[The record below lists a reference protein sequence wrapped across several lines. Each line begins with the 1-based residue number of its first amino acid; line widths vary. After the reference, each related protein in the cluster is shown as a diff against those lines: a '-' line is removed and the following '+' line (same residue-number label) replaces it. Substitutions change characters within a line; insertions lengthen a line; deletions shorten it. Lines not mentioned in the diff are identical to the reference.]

1 MSDKI
6 AIQRA
11 FNNHFVEF
19 FDDIVGIYPDNIEI
33 ISARTSFENIKRMNP
48 TAIIKAWYKFI
59 YLPYND
65 VIEKGDLSF
74 FFDKDYQSDLSHLKN
89 VDDILK
95 IIDKVRT
102 PLREMSD
109 VNRQHSAS
117 YLKNLTK
124 LSNIYADMQ

>member
-1 MSDKI
+1 MSDKV
-6 AIQRA
+6 AILRA

-19 FDDIVGIYPDNIEI
+19 FDDIISIYPDNVEI
-33 ISARTSFENIKRMNP
+33 LSAKTSFESIKRFNP
-48 TAIIKAWYKFI
+48 TTIIKAWYKFI

-65 VIEKGDLSF
+65 VIQKGDLSF
-74 FFDKDYQSDLSHLKN
+74 FFDKDYQSDLSHLNN

-95 IIDKVRT
+95 IIDKVRN

-109 VNRQHSAS
+109 KNKDISAS

-124 LSNIYADMQ
+124 LSNVYANL